1 LFYTVIVTSSLIAI
15 IIIFFM
21 ISVIRYHRRY
31 IYLQKERIHA
41 QILVQEQERKRIAN
55 DLHDSVG
62 PMLSTVKLYMNSVN
76 INTDEDQQLLEKATL
91 YIDET
96 ITNLREISYNLLPIS
111 LTRNGLFIALK
122 EYIYRISDRNNLK
135 VHFNPDEKTT
145 IKGDIEIHLFRI
157 LQEIIHNTIK
167 HAYARSLKL
176 VISRQ
181 PDGLY
186 IITEDDGIG
195 FNPDD
200 KRGTAGGLGLKSI
213 ESRCEMINA
222 HLQIITAADKG
233 CKIIIK
239 VPD

>member
-1 LFYTVIVTSSLIAI
+1 
-15 IIIFFM
+15 M

-31 IYLQKERIHA
+31 IYLQKERMHA
-41 QILVQEQERKRIAN
+41 QILIQEQERKRIAN

-62 PMLSTVKLYMNSVN
+62 PMLSTVKLYMHS
-76 INTDEDQQLLEKATL
+76 ISLNTDQDKQLLDKATS

-96 ITNLREISYNLLPIS
+96 ITDIREISYNLLPSS
-111 LTRNGLFIALK
+111 LNRNGLFIALK
-122 EYIYRISDRNNLK
+122 EYIYRTTDRNSLK
-135 VHFNPDEKTT
+135 VHFNPDEETV
-145 IKGDIEIHLFRI
+145 IKSDIEIHLFRI

-167 HAYARSLKL
+167 HARAASLKL
-176 VISRQ
+176 AIIRQ

-186 IITEDDGIG
+186 IVTEDDGIG

-200 KRGTAGGLGLKSI
+200 KMGAASGLGLGLKSI

-222 HLQIITAADKG
+222 NFQIISAADKG
-233 CKIIIK
+233 CKIVIK